1 MRYMD
6 EYELI
11 GHSNLADCSMFLV
24 ELYYRPLHLHK
35 ELELILVLQGKG
47 KVSVENSSFMVSAGD
62 VLLFDSGAA
71 HELSGGED
79 GLLLLALQVSRSFC
93 KRFCPQLRNTR
104 FHATLLSPL
113 YTNEELQTFRQMMI
127 SAYRDYV
134 SHTMQGVF
142 RCMAYINGMF
152 ASLLK
157 NVPYQVLDQAQMEN
171 QKKYE
176 KRMRRILLYLEDH
189 FREPVRLREL
199 AEMEGLTETHLSHF
213 FRDQLNVTFQEYLTR
228 LRVEA
233 AMYLLKTT
241 DLSVTN
247 ISYECGFSDPKY
259 LNQGFRKIAGI
270 SPNEWRR
277 GLMSLNRGTTQSPE
291 GTMQRI
297 LTVDEALAYLDASI
311 N

>member
-1 MRYMD
+1 M
-6 EYELI
+6 
-11 GHSNLADCSMFLV
+11 
-24 ELYYRPLHLHK
+24 
-35 ELELILVLQGKG
+35 
-47 KVSVENSSFMVSAGD
+47 
-62 VLLFDSGAA
+62 
-71 HELSGGED
+71 
-79 GLLLLALQVSRSFC
+79 
-93 KRFCPQLRNTR
+93 
-104 FHATLLSPL
+104 
-113 YTNEELQTFRQMMI
+113 
-127 SAYRDYV
+127 
-134 SHTMQGVF
+134 
-142 RCMAYINGMF
+142 
-152 ASLLK
+152 
-157 NVPYQVLDQAQMEN
+157 
-171 QKKYE
+171 
-176 KRMRRILLYLEDH
+176 EDH

-297 LTVDEALAYLDASI
+297 LTVDEALTYLDASI